1 MDPYIILR
9 GEKRAL
15 DPSPHTPTV
24 EDIFV
29 AQGRFNE
36 PIVISITYC
45 DVWGDTQKFPCLPFT
60 LLGDKSHRMCWGM

>member
-1 MDPYIILR
+1 MDPHIILR

-29 AQGRFNE
+29 AEGRLHE
-36 PIVISITYC
+36 LTVISITYC
-45 DVWGDTQKFPCLPFT
+45 DVCDDTQKSSCPPFT